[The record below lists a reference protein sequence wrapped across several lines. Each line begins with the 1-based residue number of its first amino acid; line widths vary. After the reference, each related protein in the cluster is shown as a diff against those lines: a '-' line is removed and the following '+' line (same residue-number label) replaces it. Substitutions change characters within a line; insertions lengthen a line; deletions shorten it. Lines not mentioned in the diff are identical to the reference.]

1 MRLRW
6 SIKTRDKAVGTI
18 IGATIFLGIF
28 LVSVSLLLF
37 WMQSYAN
44 YAGAVLKETG
54 FEVERAREELVLTFL
69 NSTAKLKVIARN
81 PTPYTII
88 ITQVWSNHS
97 FQTGEWVVPAKGSA
111 EINTTLDYVG
121 MALCKVVT
129 SRGNIFSGPQTIGE
143 DLEEYMIEAG
153 RWYVQWYNLS
163 ARHVFDMKL
172 GESYW
177 QSLSIAFQWGSTQN
191 DPIFGGYTK
200 VGFNA
205 TTRVVALGTKMY
217 INWYV
222 NEDIR
227 VIVKELNLDSG
238 WNTGAG
244 YVELDVARGAVYTVT
259 VLYSRYTE
267 ASGAPYMTL
276 NVVNADFMSLLR

>member
-6 SIKTRDKAVGTI
+6 SIKTRNKAVGTI

-44 YAGAVLKETG
+44 YAGAALKETG

-97 FQTGEWVVPAKGSA
+97 FLTGEWVVPAKGSA

-163 ARHVFDMKL
+163 ARRVFDMKL

-177 QSLSIAFQWGSTQN
+177 QSLSISFQWGAASN

-205 TTRVVALGTKMY
+205 TTRVVAFGTKMY

-222 NEDIR
+222 NEDAR
-227 VIVKELNLDSG
+227 VIIKELNIDSG
-238 WNTGAG
+238 WQTGAG
-244 YVELDVARGAVYTVT
+244 YVEANVSPGGAYTVT
-259 VLYSRYTE
+259 VLYSRWTG
-267 ASGAPYMTL
+267 SPFMTL
-276 NVVNADFMSLLR
+276 NVVNADFISSVR